1 MAHPDDGE
9 SAAGLAE
16 LVAPAR
22 ESGAPAVVL
31 PVPEPQF
38 AGLDLGVPHPAVDP
52 PGGPAGGDVD
62 AAQLANGREP
72 AAGPVPAPLGGTG
85 PGALPVIPPAP
96 RRRR

>member
-1 MAHPDDGE
+1 MA
-9 SAAGLAE
+9 
-16 LVAPAR
+16 
-22 ESGAPAVVL
+22 L

-52 PGGPAGGDVD
+52 PGGGAGGGVD

-72 AAGPVPAPLGGTG
+72 AAGPVPAPLDGTG
-85 PGALPVIPPAP
+85 PGALPVILPAP